1 MTFNQRRQILAW
13 SIATA
18 LGALALSP
26 VLAQEASTGTATA
39 TKAAPTKASDTREV
53 TALDQIVVHA
63 QKRVEYLQDVPVTM
77 AVFNQQQLQ
86 AAGVRDVKDLQILVP
101 DLSVTSSDSSA
112 NTTARIRGIGT
123 AGDNAGLEPAVG
135 VVIDGVPRARTA
147 LGFGDLGPLSGIEVL
162 KGPQGTLF
170 GKNTP
175 AGAISISS
183 QAPSFKEQGYAEF
196 SLANYRGVGVDA
208 YYSNALSNN
217 VAFSLYAVDRQ
228 HDGFNK
234 VFVNN
239 GPRTEARD
247 FDENF
252 HSVRGQLLIKPSD
265 DLDIRL
271 IGDYTQHNENC
282 CTAVT
287 IFRDPGTGMLADIF
301 AGGAGKGVIPVA
313 DPSRRLTYANDS
325 SAQKITDE
333 GVSAEVNWNTPY
345 LGNATLTSITSVRKY
360 SLVSASDIDF
370 SGAAL
375 AVHDF
380 SPDNGERFNTFS
392 QELRLGGSTG
402 TVDWTVGVFL
412 DNVRAQRSEA
422 ISYGPQYEGFLST
435 LLLSGLAGALPPGLI
450 NTANPQLFLSQIS
463 GLPYGAT
470 YAGTASRDQFN
481 QGSQSKAVFGN
492 TTWHVTDAFAI
503 TAGARYT
510 HEKKDTNFVYN
521 TPNGGIGCLSAI
533 GTNGI
538 ATALQARGVPGSVI
552 PLLAPTIIGNSC
564 LPWQNP
570 LFHGSSKDSFTSN
583 EWSGTL
589 KAAYRFNDH
598 FLSYLSGAR
607 GYNAGGYNLTR
618 AQSGTGQV
626 NGGSGIFPITNTVF
640 PGEFVNSFELGAKT
654 TWDNGNLLINGALF
668 NTQFQNYQL
677 NTFSGIS
684 FVVDTVPRLTSKGFE
699 GNVLWQTP
707 LSGLLLQ
714 GSAAYTRVK
723 YGNDLLTDPVLA
735 RLPGST
741 GSFAP
746 EWTGSGGMTYQW
758 PVGSSLQGSVA
769 VNAKY
774 TSSYSTSTL
783 LDPRGVQSAYTL
795 VDARISLGA
804 INKQWTVELWGKNL
818 TNRLYYQASFGPALQ
833 GQRYAGFLAPPRTF
847 GITLRAA
854 L

>member
-1 MTFNQRRQILAW
+1 MTFNQRSQVLAW

-18 LGALALSP
+18 LGAVCVTPA
-26 VLAQEASTGTATA
+26 LAQDATA
-39 TKAAPTKASDTREV
+39 GNATTVKASDANKV
-53 TALDQIVVHA
+53 TTLDKIVVHA

-77 AVFNQQQLQ
+77 AAFNQQQLQ
-86 AAGVRDVKDLQILVP
+86 AAGVRDIKDLQILVP

-147 LGFGDLGPLSGIEVL
+147 LGFGDLGPLSQIEVL

-183 QAPSFKEQGYAEF
+183 QQPSFKEQGYADF
-196 SLANYRGVGVDA
+196 SVANYRGVGVDA
-208 YYSNALSNN
+208 YYSNALSKN

-228 HDGFNK
+228 HDGYNK

-239 GPRTEARD
+239 GPRTESRD
-247 FDENF
+247 YDENF
-252 HSVRGQLLIKPSD
+252 HSVRGQLLITASD
-265 DLDIRL
+265 TVDIRL
-271 IGDYTQHNENC
+271 IADYTQHNENC
-282 CTAVT
+282 CTAAT

-301 AGGAGKGVIPVA
+301 AGGAGKGVAPVA

-333 GVSAEVNWNTPY
+333 GASAEINWNTPY

-392 QELRLGGSTG
+392 QELRLGGGNDTI
-402 TVDWTVGVFL
+402 DWTVGVFL

-450 NTANPQLFLSQIS
+450 NTANPQLFLSEIS
-463 GLPYGAT
+463 GLPYGST

-492 TTWHVTDAFAI
+492 TTWHVTEAFAL
-503 TAGARYT
+503 TAGVRYT

-552 PLLAPTIIGNSC
+552 PLLAPTIIGTSC

-589 KAAYRFNDH
+589 KAAYRFNEH
-598 FLSYLSGAR
+598 FLGYLSGAR

-640 PGEFVNSFELGAKT
+640 PAEFVNSFELGGKT
-654 TWDNGNLLINGALF
+654 TWDNGNLLINAALF
-668 NTQFQNYQL
+668 NTEFQNYQL

-684 FVVDTVPRLTSKGFE
+684 FVVDTVPRLTSRGAE

-707 LSGLLLQ
+707 LHGLLLQ
-714 GSAAYTRVK
+714 GSVAYTRVK
-723 YGNDLLTDPVLA
+723 YGNDALADPVLLN
-735 RLPGST
+735 LPGST

-746 EWTGSGGMTYQW
+746 EWTGSGGVAYQW

-783 LDPRGVQSAYTL
+783 LDPRGEQSAYTL
-795 VDARISLGA
+795 LDARVSLGA
-804 INKQWTVELWGKNL
+804 ISKHWSVELWGKNL
-818 TNRLYYQASFGPALQ
+818 TNRVYFQASFGPALQ

-847 GITLRAA
+847 GITFRAA

>member
-1 MTFNQRRQILAW
+1 MTSNHHRQILAW

-18 LGALALSP
+18 LGALAMAP
-26 VLAQEASTGTATA
+26 VLAQDAPASTGT
-39 TKAAPTKASDTREV
+39 PTKASDKNTV
-53 TALDQIVVHA
+53 TTLDKIVVHA

-86 AAGVRDVKDLQILVP
+86 AAGVRDIKDLQILVP

-147 LGFGDLGPLSGIEVL
+147 LGFGDLGPLSEIEVL

-183 QAPSFKEQGYAEF
+183 QAPSFKEEGYADF
-196 SLANYRGVGVDA
+196 TLANYRGVGVDA
-208 YYSNALSNN
+208 YYTNALSHN

-239 GPRTEARD
+239 GPRTDTRD

-265 DLDIRL
+265 NVDIRL
-271 IGDYTQHNENC
+271 IADYTQHNENC
-282 CTAVT
+282 CAAVT
-287 IFRDPGTGMLADIF
+287 IFRDPGTAMLADIF
-301 AGGAGKGVIPVA
+301 AGGAGRGVDPVA
-313 DPSRRLTYANDS
+313 NPSRRLTYANDS
-325 SAQKITDE
+325 SGQKITDE
-333 GVSAEVNWNTPY
+333 GASVEVNWTTPY

-392 QELRLGGSTG
+392 QELRLGGSTDR
-402 TVDWTVGVFL
+402 VDWTVGVFL

-435 LLLSGLAGALPPGLI
+435 LLLSGIAGALPPGLI
-450 NTANPQLFLSQIS
+450 NTANPQLFLSEIS
-463 GLPYGAT
+463 GRPYGST

-510 HEKKDTNFVYN
+510 HEKKDTNFIYN

-538 ATALQARGVPGSVI
+538 ATALQARGVPAFVV

-570 LFHGSSKDSFTSN
+570 LFSGNSHDSFTSN

-589 KAAYRFNDH
+589 KAAYRFNEH
-598 FLSYLSGAR
+598 FLGYLSGAR

-640 PGEFVNSFELGAKT
+640 PAEFVNSFELGGKT
-654 TWDNGNLLINGALF
+654 TWDDGNLLINAALF

-684 FVVDTVPRLTSKGFE
+684 FVVDTVPRLTSRGVESNF
-699 GNVLWQTP
+699 LWQTP
-707 LSGLLLQ
+707 LRGLLLQ
-714 GSAAYTRVK
+714 GAAAYTRVK
-723 YGNDLLTDPVLA
+723 YGSDALADPVLA
-735 RLPGST
+735 NLPGGI

-746 EWTGSGGMTYQW
+746 KWTGSGGVSYQW
-758 PVGSSLQGSVA
+758 PVGSSLQASVD

-774 TSSYSTSTL
+774 TASYSTNTL
-783 LDPRGVQSAYTL
+783 LDPRGEQGAYTL
-795 VDARISLGA
+795 LDARVALGA
-804 INKQWTVELWGKNL
+804 VSKHWTVELWGKNL
-818 TNRLYYQASFGPALQ
+818 TNRTYFQATFGPALQ
-833 GQRYAGFLAPPRTF
+833 GQRFAGFLAPPRTF